1 MITPTLAEVF
11 RHALDSRLIDFHT
24 ATIGKVQYY
33 DAKKQTVDV
42 VPQIK
47 RTIGAVSE
55 SLPIIPDVPV
65 LFPRANSFFVSLPIK
80 PGDFVQLIFNERS
93 IHAWLQEGKEG
104 APDNDETHGFHG
116 AVAIPGVYPLSQNLA
131 DAHKEHLVIGK
142 DAGPQI
148 HVCDN
153 YVRLAEEDPSDF
165 VALATKVLSELQ
177 AIVRLFNAHTHVGP
191 YGPVVTASL
200 MTPPA
205 SVASNL
211 VKAS

>member
-1 MITPTLAEVF
+1 MITPTLAEFF

-24 ATIGKVQYY
+24 ATIGEVQHY

-47 RTIGAVSE
+47 RAVATVSE
-55 SLPIIPDVPV
+55 SLPIIPDIPV
-65 LFPRANSFFVSLPIK
+65 LFSRANRFFVSMPIK
-80 PGDFVQLIFNERS
+80 SGDFVQIIFNERS
-93 IHAWLQEGKEG
+93 IHAWLQDGREG

-116 AVAIPGVYPLSQNLA
+116 AVAIPGVYPFSQPLG

-148 HVCDN
+148 HVCDR
-153 YVRLAEEDPSDF
+153 YVRLGEEDPGDF

-177 AIVRLFNAHTHVGP
+177 AIVRLFNSHTHVGP
-191 YGPVVTASL
+191 YGPVVPASL
-200 MTPPA
+200 MTPPT
-205 SVASNL
+205 SVAADI